1 MGHSQLCL
9 VITVPCLPRSAS
21 PTTRCE
27 RYQSEGLGLGHRLRN
42 GTLGAGRRAAYVP
55 IFGPRSNFRAF
66 IAVIESSPG
75 EP

>member
-1 MGHSQLCL
+1 MGHSQLRL

-27 RYQSEGLGLGHRLRN
+27 RYQSEDLVLGPHDYGM
-42 GTLGAGRRAAYVP
+42 
-55 IFGPRSNFRAF
+55 
-66 IAVIESSPG
+66 